1 MSFAK
6 KIKASRALAPNKG
19 LVSDLVIHGDFME
32 ISWGLSGDFMIFLV
46 IW

>member
-19 LVSDLVIHGDFME
+19 LVSDLVIHGDFRGSE
-32 ISWGLSGDFMIFLV
+32 WRFYDFSSDLV
-46 IW
+46 I

>member
-19 LVSDLVIHGDFME
+19 LVSDLVIHGDFMGIE
-32 ISWGLSGDFMIFLV
+32 WRFYDFSSDLV
-46 IW
+46 I